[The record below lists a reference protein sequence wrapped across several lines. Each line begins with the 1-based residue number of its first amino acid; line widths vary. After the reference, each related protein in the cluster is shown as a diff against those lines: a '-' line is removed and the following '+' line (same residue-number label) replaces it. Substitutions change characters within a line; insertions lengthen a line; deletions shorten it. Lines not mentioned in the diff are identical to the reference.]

1 MGDID
6 LKKQNSKGVL
16 SLFSHIR
23 IADLVPFIAFIA
35 VFVFFAIASDGIM
48 VSSYNLKLL
57 INQSLVTIIVGCGA
71 LFVVAQG
78 SIDLS
83 VGVNLAFT
91 AVISAHLCIVTG
103 SAILFIPAMLIV
115 STGIGLLNGVI
126 VSKFKVPSFMTT
138 IAMLIGLRGVI
149 NYIQTIV
156 GPERIPEAYKILV
169 QDNVRFPI
177 FFLIIIIMAYLFE
190 YTKLGKYSK
199 AIGENETVA
208 KFVGI
213 PVTKMKILAFVISG
227 LLTGVGSIFSV
238 TTLGG
243 TSQTM
248 GVFFEMQVAMAIYFG
263 GVLVTGGTSARIYKV
278 VLGSL
283 TITTIVNGL
292 AIIGKA
298 ESQISESVEGI
309 LLLVILFV
317 TILANAN
324 NGGKKTALKEDAS
337 TEKTQADIEIE
348 E

>member
-1 MGDID
+1 MN
-6 LKKQNSKGVL
+6 KQNKRGVL

-23 IADLVPFIAFIA
+23 IADIVPFIAFIA

-57 INQSLVTIIVGCGA
+57 VNQSLVTIIVGCGA

-83 VGVNLAFT
+83 VGVNLAFS
-91 AVISAHLCIVTG
+91 AVISAHLSIVTG
-103 SAILFIPAMLIV
+103 SALLFIPVMLIV
-115 STGIGLLNGVI
+115 STGIGLLNGII
-126 VSKFKVPSFMTT
+126 VSKFKVASFMTT

-156 GPERIPEAYKILV
+156 GPERSPEAFKILA
-169 QDNVRFPI
+169 QDNVRFPL
-177 FFLIIIIMAYLFE
+177 FFIIVIVMAYLFE

-227 LLTGVGSIFSV
+227 LLTGVGSLFSV

-317 TILANAN
+317 TILANISKSS
-324 NGGKKTALKEDAS
+324 KKKGVNHE
-337 TEKTQADIEIE
+337 QI
-348 E
+348 